1 MTAPYRFENHPG
13 WAGTAH
19 CGLIDAGDGRYFMVH
34 QGRLSPQNQLM
45 DLHVREVFFTVNG
58 WPVVSPERYAGT
70 APRSF
75 TKEDLVG
82 EWEIIRIQE
91 PPLERSL
98 EAGQYC
104 GVKGTCEMGSRRY
117 LPVLF
122 WKQMA
127 VLEMQ
132 LGILMLKTTS
142 YYKNSHRRY

>member
-1 MTAPYRFENHPG
+1 MGGNGSLRSY
-13 WAGTAH
+13 
-19 CGLIDAGDGRYFMVH
+19 CAGDGRYFMAH

-75 TKEDLVG
+75 TKEDLAG
-82 EWEIIRIQE
+82 EWEIIRLQE

-98 EAGQYC
+98 EAGQIMW
-104 GVKGTCEMGSRRY
+104 GERRLAKMGSRHC
-117 LPVLF
+117 LPVSF

-132 LGILMLKTTS
+132 LGILMLK
-142 YYKNSHRRY
+142 NNFLL

>member
-1 MTAPYRFENHPG
+1 
-13 WAGTAH
+13 
-19 CGLIDAGDGRYFMVH
+19 MVH

-98 EAGQYC
+98 EAGQILW
-104 GVKGTCEMGSRRY
+104 GEGDLRNGEQALSARV
-117 LPVLF
+117 
-122 WKQMA
+122 
-127 VLEMQ
+127 VLEAD
-132 LGILMLKTTS
+132 GSVGDATWDFNV
-142 YYKNSHRRY
+142 KNNFLI

>member
-1 MTAPYRFENHPG
+1 
-13 WAGTAH
+13 
-19 CGLIDAGDGRYFMVH
+19 
-34 QGRLSPQNQLM
+34 M

-91 PPLERSL
+91 PPLERSWKL
-98 EAGQYC
+98 DKYC

-117 LPVLF
+117 LPCCF
-122 WKQMA
+122 GSRWQCWRCN
-127 VLEMQ
+127 
-132 LGILMLKTTS
+132 LGF
-142 YYKNSHRRY
+142 

>member
-1 MTAPYRFENHPG
+1 
-13 WAGTAH
+13 
-19 CGLIDAGDGRYFMVH
+19 
-34 QGRLSPQNQLM
+34 M

-75 TKEDLVG
+75 TKEDLAG
-82 EWEIIRIQE
+82 EWEIIRLQE

-98 EAGQYC
+98 EAGQILW
-104 GVKGTCEMGSRRY
+104 GEGTCEMGSRRY

-132 LGILMLKTTS
+132 LGILMLK
-142 YYKNSHRRY
+142 NNFLL